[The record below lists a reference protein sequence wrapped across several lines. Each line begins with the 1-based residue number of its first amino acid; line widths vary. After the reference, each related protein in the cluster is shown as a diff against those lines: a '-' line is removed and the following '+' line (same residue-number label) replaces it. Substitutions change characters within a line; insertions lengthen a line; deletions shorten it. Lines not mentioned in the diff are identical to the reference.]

1 MRRAEIRPVEIRGEK
16 RIQIVRHAAEL
27 RTDNYLPLAAG
38 DGGAEVFELARAVDE
53 LLALRL
59 GNWHV
64 ESTQVTYQLRVTKK
78 GKANVHRGPAGQ
90 SVADTSH
97 ELAKKHIVA
106 PDDSIV
112 QLMVA

>member
-38 DGGAEVFELARAVDE
+38 DGGAEDFELARAVDE
-53 LLALRL
+53 LLALAF

-64 ESTQVTYQLRVTKK
+64 ENTQVTYQLRVTMK
-78 GKANVHRGPAGQ
+78 GKAEVQRGPAARAVDDV
-90 SVADTSH
+90 SFS
-97 ELAKKHIVA
+97 LAK
-106 PDDSIV
+106 
-112 QLMVA
+112 